1 MKTFK
6 AMGYVLLAASTG
18 FLSHPAVK
26 ARCFQAGYR
35 WGYLLLFS
43 FLVCF
48 LALPLVRGGARRLK
62 LLDYPDPRKVH
73 LVPTPLLGGVAV
85 AGTFALTLLYN
96 FNFSLGLKGVV
107 LGAGIVFF
115 AGVIDDIFGLPAGV
129 KLLVQIVAT
138 YVLIRFGVAFS
149 FFPKTILGT
158 LANHLLTFLWVVGIT
173 NAVNFFDGM
182 DGLATG
188 VGIIASFFF
197 SLVAIQTRQGYM
209 MYISVALLGS
219 CLGFLPYNFKP
230 RGSASIFLGDAG
242 STFIGFTLAGL
253 AILGDWA
260 ANNPVK
266 ALSTPLLILG
276 VLVFDMIY
284 ITVARIASG
293 RVGSFREWI
302 DYVGKD
308 HLHHR
313 LENLGLSK
321 KQSVLFIY
329 FLMGILGLGALLL
342 KRGGTIET
350 LLILSQSAMVLLMVA
365 VLMIKGRANPSPKP
379 SEQRGVPK

>member
-1 MKTFK
+1 MRLLKTI
-6 AMGYVLLAASTG
+6 GYVLLAVGAG
-18 FLSHPAVK
+18 FLFHPTIK
-26 ARCFQAGYR
+26 EWFFQTDCR

-48 LALPLVRGGARRLK
+48 LVTPLVRGVARRLEVM
-62 LLDYPDPRKVH
+62 DYPDPRKVH
-73 LVPTPLLGGVAV
+73 LIPTPLLGGVAV
-85 AGTFALTLLYN
+85 AGTFALILLYN

-115 AGVIDDIFGLPAGV
+115 SGVTDDMFGLPAGV
-129 KLLVQIVAT
+129 KLLFQIAAT
-138 YVLIRFGVAFS
+138 YVLIRFGVAFN
-149 FFPKTILGT
+149 FFPTTVLGSI
-158 LANHLLTFLWVVGIT
+158 ANNLLTLLWVVGIT
-173 NAVNFFDGM
+173 NALNFFDGM

-188 VGIIASFFF
+188 MGIIASLFF
-197 SLVAIQTRQGYM
+197 SLVAIQTHQHYM
-209 MYISVALLGS
+209 MYLSVALLGS

-253 AILGDWA
+253 AVLGEWA
-260 ANNPVK
+260 TNNPVK

-276 VLVFDMIY
+276 VLVFDMVY

-293 RVGSFREWI
+293 RVINFREWI

-313 LENLGLSK
+313 LETLGLSK

-329 FLMGILGLGALLL
+329 FMMAIFGLGALVL
-342 KRGGTIET
+342 KRGGTAET
-350 LLILSQSAMVLLMVA
+350 LLILSQAAMVLLMVA
-365 VLMIKGRANPSPKP
+365 VLMIKGRANSSLK
-379 SEQRGVPK
+379 SGKQR

>member
-1 MKTFK
+1 MKSFK
-6 AMGYVLLAASTG
+6 TIGYLLLAAG
-18 FLSHPAVK
+18 AGLLFHPAVK
-26 ARCFQAGYR
+26 GWFFQIGYR
-35 WGYLLLFS
+35 WCYLLLFS

-48 LALPLVRGGARRLK
+48 LATPLARGMAKRFRV
-62 LLDYPDPRKVH
+62 LDYPDPRKVH

-85 AGTFALTLLYN
+85 AGSFALTVLHN

-115 AGVIDDIFGLPAGV
+115 AGVIDDIFGLPASV
-129 KLLVQIVAT
+129 KLLIQIGAT
-138 YVLIRFGVAFS
+138 YVLIRFGVAFR
-149 FFPKTILGT
+149 FFPTTILGSI
-158 LANHLLTFLWVVGIT
+158 ANNLLTFLWIVGIT

-188 VGIIASFFF
+188 VGIIGAFFF
-197 SLVAIQTRQGYM
+197 SLVAIQTHQHYM
-209 MYISVALLGS
+209 MYLSVALLGS

-230 RGSASIFLGDAG
+230 RGPASIFLGDAG

-260 ANNPVK
+260 TNNPVK
-266 ALSTPLLILG
+266 ALSMPLLILG

-284 ITVARIASG
+284 ITVARVASG
-293 RVGSFREWI
+293 RVRSFREWI

-313 LENLGLSK
+313 LEALGLSK

-329 FLMGILGLGALLL
+329 FLMAILGLGALVL
-342 KRGGTIET
+342 KRGGTTEA
-350 LLILSQSAMVLLMVA
+350 LLVLSQSAMVLLMVA
-365 VLMIKGRANPSPKP
+365 VLMIKGRANNS
-379 SEQRGVPK
+379 SSHQ

>member
-6 AMGYVLLAASTG
+6 AIGYVLSAVGAGL
-18 FLSHPAVK
+18 LSHPVVK
-26 ARCFQAGYR
+26 EGFFHAGYR

-48 LALPLVRGGARRLK
+48 LATLLVQWVARRLK
-62 LLDYPDPRKVH
+62 VLDYPDSRKVH
-73 LVPTPLLGGVAV
+73 LAPTPLLGGVAV

-115 AGVIDDIFGLPAGV
+115 SGVIDDIFGLPAGI
-129 KLLVQIVAT
+129 KLLIQIVAT
-138 YVLIRFGVAFS
+138 YVLIRFGVAFN
-149 FFPKTILGT
+149 FFRMTILGSI
-158 LANHLLTFLWVVGIT
+158 ANNLLTFLWVVGIT

-182 DGLATG
+182 DGLAIG
-188 VGIIASFFF
+188 VGIVASFFF
-197 SLVAIQTRQGYM
+197 SLVAIQTRQYYM

-253 AILGDWA
+253 AVLGEWA

-293 RVGSFREWI
+293 RVRNFREWI
-302 DYVGKD
+302 GYVGKD

-313 LENLGLSK
+313 LEALGLSK

-329 FLMGILGLGALLL
+329 FMMTILGLGALVL
-342 KRGGTIET
+342 KRGET
-350 LLILSQSAMVLLMVA
+350 GEALLILSQSALLLLMVTI
-365 VLMIKGRANPSPKP
+365 LMIKGRANSSPKP
-379 SEQRGVPK
+379 DEQR

>member
-1 MKTFK
+1 MKVSKTI
-6 AMGYVLLAASTG
+6 GYALLVVGAG
-18 FLSHPAVK
+18 FLSLPAV
-26 ARCFQAGYR
+26 REWFFQTGCR
-35 WGYLLLFS
+35 WGHLLLFS

-48 LALPLVRGGARRLK
+48 LATPLVRGVARRLK
-62 LLDYPDPRKVH
+62 VVDHPDPRKVH

-85 AGTFALTLLYN
+85 AGTFAFTLLCN
-96 FNFSLGLKGVV
+96 FNFSQGLKGVA

-115 AGVIDDIFGLPAGV
+115 AGLIDDVFGLPAGV
-129 KLLVQIVAT
+129 KLLIQIAAT

-149 FFPKTILGT
+149 FFPKTILGYA
-158 LANHLLTFLWVVGIT
+158 ANNFLTFLWVVGIT
-173 NAVNFFDGM
+173 NALNFFDGM

-188 VGIIASFFF
+188 MGIIASLFF
-197 SLVAIQTRQGYM
+197 SLVAIQTQQHYM
-209 MYISVALLGS
+209 MYLSVALLGS
-219 CLGFLPYNFKP
+219 CLGFLPYNFKL
-230 RGSASIFLGDAG
+230 RGSASIFLGDGG

-276 VLVFDMIY
+276 VLVFDMVY

-293 RVGSFREWI
+293 RVGGFREWI
-302 DYVGKD
+302 NYVGKD

-313 LENLGLSK
+313 LEALGLSK

-329 FLMGILGLGALLL
+329 FMMAIFGLGALVL
-342 KRGGTIET
+342 KRGGTIEA
-350 LLILSQSAMVLLMVA
+350 LLVLSQAAMVLLMVA
-365 VLMIKGRANPSPKP
+365 VLMIKGRDNSSPKP
-379 SEQRGVPK
+379 GEQL